1 MTIVQAV
8 NNIKEKLSAVGIDT
22 AALDAQLIVGNAT
35 GMSRVQ
41 ILTYPEKIL
50 TEDEKCKINEM
61 SLKRINR
68 MPMQYILGVCEFM
81 GLDFKVNSDTLIPR
95 GDTEILV
102 EKAIEMINKNGYKS
116 VLDIGTGSGAIA
128 VSVAKYSAAKVTAAD
143 ISDKAISVAKKN
155 AADNGVSVEFIKSDL
170 FSNINK
176 KYDLILSNPPY
187 IEREIIKT
195 LEPDVKDYEPILAL
209 DGGVDGLDFYKKI
222 TKDCCKY
229 LNKNGSIAF
238 EIGYNQSEAV
248 SSFIAAYDFDRISVE
263 KDLAGLDRVVIG
275 HNLYCRCI

>member
-1 MTIVQAV
+1 MTVVQAV
-8 NNIKEKLSAVGIDT
+8 NNLKERFSSAGIDT
-22 AALDAQLIVGNAT
+22 AALDAQLIVGNAM

-50 TEDEKCKINEM
+50 TENEKCKINEM
-61 SLKRINR
+61 FLKRINR

-128 VSVAKYSAAKVTAAD
+128 VSVAKYTAAKVTAAD
-143 ISDKAISVAKKN
+143 ISNKAISVAKRN
-155 AADNGVSVEFIKSDL
+155 AADNGVSVEFINSDL

-187 IEREIIKT
+187 IEKDIIKT
-195 LEPDVKDYEPILAL
+195 LEPDVKDYEPMLAL
-209 DGGVDGLDFYKKI
+209 DGGIDGLDFYKRI

-229 LNKNGSIAF
+229 LNENGSIAF

-248 SSFIAAYDFDRISVE
+248 SSLLGAYDFDRISVE
-263 KDLAGLDRVVIG
+263 KDLAGFDRVVIG
-275 HNLYCRCI
+275 HNLYCCCI